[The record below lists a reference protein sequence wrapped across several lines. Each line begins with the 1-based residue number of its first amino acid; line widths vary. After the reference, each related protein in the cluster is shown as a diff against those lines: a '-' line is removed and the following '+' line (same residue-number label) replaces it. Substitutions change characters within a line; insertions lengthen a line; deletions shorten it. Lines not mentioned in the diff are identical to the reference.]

1 MPKISIIIPIFNAE
15 SFLARAVESC
25 IAQSFKDIEIILVD
39 DKSADKSLQ
48 IARAFA
54 KADSRVIVVENPRNL
69 GTFLARKNGVQ
80 IASGKFIVF
89 LDADDYLK
97 ANALEILCDLA
108 DKNRADM
115 VHCGVITEPYLR
127 FATKPKIHI
136 QILENDAILGEIFV
150 KSFKKSYLTLW
161 GRFYSAN
168 LVRSALEK
176 LNFINH
182 HLISSEDS
190 LLFFMLCA
198 LAKKSVGTGESLY
211 IYTQNPHSLLKS
223 KDLRVIEKQIA
234 DRAYIKDI
242 LCENTERLCNDSTLA
257 KNRYFKQSLQNLCDL
272 MDYFI
277 CYSMRFLDSSCLDLR
292 TLGKKSHISPYIKYS
307 LQSFKFVARWQ
318 IAVKLAIYLLT
329 FGCKKL

>member
-1 MPKISIIIPIFNAE
+1 MPKVSIIIHIFNAE
-15 SFLARAVESC
+15 SYLIRAIESC
-25 IAQSFKDIEIILVD
+25 LAQSLGDFEVILVD

-48 IARAFA
+48 IARDFA

-69 GTFLARKNGVQ
+69 GTFLARKNGAK

-89 LDADDYLK
+89 LDADDYLHP
-97 ANALEILCDLA
+97 NALEILCDLA
-108 DKNRADM
+108 VRNCADM
-115 VHCGVITEPYLR
+115 VHCGFTTEP
-127 FATKPKIHI
+127 FNKWATKPKIHT
-136 QILENDAILGEIFV
+136 QTLENDAILGEIFV
-150 KSFKKSYLTLW
+150 RDFKKSYLTLW
-161 GRFYSAN
+161 GRLFSAN

-190 LLFFMLCA
+190 LLFFTMCA

-223 KDLRVIEKQIA
+223 KNPRVIEKQIA

-242 LCENTERLCNDSTLA
+242 LRENMDSFCADSTLS

-277 CYSMRFLDSSCLDLR
+277 CYSKRFLPKNAIDS
-292 TLGKKSHISPYIKYS
+292 SPYIKYS
-307 LQSFKFVARWQ
+307 LRSFKFVARWQ

-329 FGCKKL
+329 FGRKKL